1 MLLLEL
7 GSASVWREEDVDVD
21 ADDEDEDGLEW
32 PFRSRTG
39 VPDVLYVSVCVVDG
53 LPDIPCCL
61 TRGLYTVLDAAGRL
75 LEV

>member
-7 GSASVWREEDVDVD
+7 GSASVWRKEDVDVD
-21 ADDEDEDGLEW
+21 AEDEDGLEW
-32 PFRSRTG
+32 PFRSKTG